1 MTATD
6 NLTAAIDE
14 LILGKTF
21 SLDGV
26 EAIKKLR
33 DRAAVLDAQLATA
46 QAQNSDLSKQ
56 LSNSREQVATLT
68 ANASAV
74 TLREATVMVR
84 ESKITELEK
93 SAAVSAAK
101 SDVYST
107 VFNTIFRNTVVRES
121 MTKQVAV
128 PYSGGGASMQQ
139 VNESMSRDT
148 E

>member
-33 DRAAVLDAQLATA
+33 DRAATLDTQLATA
-46 QAQNSDLSKQ
+46 LAQSADSIRQANVL
-56 LSNSREQVATLT
+56 REKVNELT
-68 ANASAV
+68 ASASSVANRETAV
-74 TLREATVMVR
+74 AIREG
-84 ESKITELEK
+84 KITELEK
-93 SAAVSAAK
+93 YAAVSAAK

-107 VFNTIFRNTVVRES
+107 VFSTIFRSTTVRE
-121 MTKQVAV
+121 MVNKQIAV
-128 PYSGGGASMQQ
+128 PSGSYTQT
-139 VNESMSRDT
+139 VNESLFRET